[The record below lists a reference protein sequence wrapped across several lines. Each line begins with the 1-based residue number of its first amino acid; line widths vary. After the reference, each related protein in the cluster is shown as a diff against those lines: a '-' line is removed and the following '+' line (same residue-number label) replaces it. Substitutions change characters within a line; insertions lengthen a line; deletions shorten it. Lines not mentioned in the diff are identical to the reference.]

1 MIRRT
6 LDAIVRIAAKRSVTL
21 SIGVDASAPLRYG
34 IAGIAFAI
42 VVGAVAYSKSK
53 DIAIGGDDLDSGVR
67 AANTDSDSDPAPA
80 QV

>member
-1 MIRRT
+1 MNLVSLLIAP
-6 LDAIVRIAAKRSVTL
+6 AIITL

-34 IAGIAFAI
+34 IAGIAFAV

-53 DIAIGGDDLDSGVR
+53 DIAIGGDDPDSGVR